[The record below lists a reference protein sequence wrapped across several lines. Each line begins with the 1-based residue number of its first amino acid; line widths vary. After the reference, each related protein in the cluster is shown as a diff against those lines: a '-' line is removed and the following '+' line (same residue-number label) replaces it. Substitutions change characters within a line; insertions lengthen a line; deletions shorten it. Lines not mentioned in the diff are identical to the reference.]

1 MLTGM
6 GVMNSFHAV
15 LRHRAARQPDR
26 EAFTFLED
34 GEAETA
40 RCTYAELDQRARR
53 IAARLQESEGS
64 VLLLYPPG
72 REFVEALFGCFY
84 AGRVAIPVFP
94 PDPMN
99 LHRTLP
105 RLQHIVRDARPGSV
119 ATTAVIQDA
128 MSGLPEPLSEL
139 SALPWLATDALSTGE
154 EAWREPERSGDALAF
169 LQYTSGSTRSPRG
182 VMLTHRNLLQNS
194 EFIAAAFEHSPA
206 SRGVIWLPPYHDMG
220 LIGGILQPVFA
231 GFPCALMSPLDFLQR
246 PLRWLRAISRYR
258 GTTSGGPNF
267 AYELCVRKL
276 RPRDCEGLDL
286 SSWDVAFN
294 GAEPIQEATL
304 ERFTAAFEPYGF
316 RREAFFPCYGL
327 AEGTLAVT
335 CTRKARPPTIGRFDP
350 DALSRGRL
358 VPASPGAGQVSP
370 LVGCGRPADDHRCLI
385 VDPETRVRCPPGAV
399 GELWVSGPGVAQGYW
414 NHPDESLHT
423 FQARLADTGEGPFLR
438 TGDLGSIVDGELY
451 VTGRLKDV
459 LIIRGRNY
467 YPQDIEA
474 TVSACHAALRPNCAV
489 AFTLPAQG
497 EEQLVIVQE
506 VKRAAAE
513 DATDVILAIRRAVS
527 QHNQLQARS
536 VVLIP
541 PRSLPKTSS
550 GKLQRRLCRSLF
562 MEGRLETVALWRL
575 EPPGVQ

>member
-1 MLTGM
+1 
-6 GVMNSFHAV
+6 MNSLHAV
-15 LRHRAARQPDR
+15 LRQRAARQPDR
-26 EAFTFLED
+26 EAFTFLEEGD
-34 GEAETA
+34 EAA
-40 RCTYAELDQRARR
+40 RCTYAELDLRARR
-53 IAARLQESEGS
+53 IAARLQRSEGS

-84 AGRVAIPVFP
+84 AGRAALPVFP

-105 RLQHIVRDARPGSV
+105 RLQHIVKDARPGSV
-119 ATTAVIQDA
+119 ATTAGIQAA
-128 MSGLPEPLSEL
+128 MAGMPELLPELSH
-139 SALPWLATDALSTGE
+139 LPWLATDELGE
-154 EAWREPERSGDALAF
+154 GDEAAWREPELSGEELAF

-194 EFIAAAFEHSPA
+194 EFIATAFEHSPA

-231 GFPCALMSPLDFLQR
+231 GFPCALMSPMDFLAR

-294 GAEPIQEATL
+294 GAEPIQQATL
-304 ERFTAAFEPYGF
+304 DRFTEAFAPHGF

-335 CTRKARPPTIGRFDP
+335 CTAKARPPTIGRFDP
-350 DALSRGRL
+350 EALSRGRL
-358 VPASPGAGQVSP
+358 ESPPRGDGPVSA
-370 LVGCGRPADDHRCLI
+370 LVGCGRPAVAHQCLI
-385 VDPETRVRCPPGAV
+385 VDPETRLRCPPGTV
-399 GELWVSGPGVAQGYW
+399 GEIWVSGPSVAQGYW
-414 NHPDESLHT
+414 NHPAESLHT

-438 TGDLGSIVDGELY
+438 TGDLGSIADGELY

-474 TVSACHAALRPNCAV
+474 TVSACHDALRPSCGV
-489 AFTLPAQG
+489 AFTVPSQG
-497 EEQLVIVQE
+497 EESLVIVQE
-506 VKRAAAE
+506 VKRAAV
-513 DATDVILAIRRAVS
+513 DSTDVILSIRRAIS
-527 QHNQLQARS
+527 QHDQLQARS
-536 VVLIP
+536 VVLIA

-550 GKLQRRLCRSLF
+550 GKVQRQLCRSLF
-562 MEGRLETVALWRL
+562 MEGRLETVALWQL
-575 EPPGVQ
+575 EPPRVQ